1 MIFYNLLT
9 IYIINFLDNLVINKI
24 QDNKILKVD
33 YNKMNNKFFY
43 KV

>member
-9 IYIINFLDNLVINKI
+9 IYIVNFLDNLVINKI